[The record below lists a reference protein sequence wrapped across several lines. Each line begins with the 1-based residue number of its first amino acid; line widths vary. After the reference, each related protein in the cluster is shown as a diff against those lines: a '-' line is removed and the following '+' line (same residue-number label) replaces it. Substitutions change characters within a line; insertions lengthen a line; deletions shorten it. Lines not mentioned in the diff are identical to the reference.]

1 MGQQLLAGWGR
12 TAFTQTE
19 VSECS
24 VSEVQNLVKSSSK
37 LIARGLGRGYGD
49 CAVSGGGITVV
60 STRWDERS
68 FDEGVADVAAGTSL
82 ESLSHSTIPKGW
94 FVPVTPGTRFVSVG
108 GAVASDIHGKNHH
121 ADGTFGSHVRSL
133 TVVTANGLALDC
145 SPTQNSELFWA
156 TVGGMG
162 LTGIITKAK
171 FSLIPIE
178 TAFIRSET
186 SRFGD
191 LDSLMSAMIIAD
203 RKFRYSVAWIDMLAV
218 GKKMGRSVL
227 SCGDHAKLNELDSK
241 PDDPLHYS
249 AKQRVSAPKKV
260 PGGLLNRTS
269 VAAFNELWFQKS
281 PRKNRL
287 GIESISSFFHPLD
300 GVKNWNHIYGP
311 SGFVQYQF
319 VVPDESAHVIKHVIE
334 RFSSTKAPAFLSVL
348 KRFGE
353 QNLGMLSFPSKGWTL
368 AVDVPT
374 GVQGLAELL
383 DEMDEMI
390 ASENG
395 RIYLAKDSRMHPRYL
410 HQMYPHLEEFRQ
422 VRAKYDPQGKFSS
435 NLSRRLEV

>member
-1 MGQQLLAGWGR
+1 
-12 TAFTQTE
+12 
-19 VSECS
+19 
-24 VSEVQNLVKSSSK
+24 
-37 LIARGLGRGYGD
+37 
-49 CAVSGGGITVV
+49 
-60 STRWDERS
+60 
-68 FDEGVADVAAGTSL
+68 
-82 ESLSHSTIPKGW
+82 
-94 FVPVTPGTRFVSVG
+94 
-108 GAVASDIHGKNHH
+108 
-121 ADGTFGSHVRSL
+121 
-133 TVVTANGLALDC
+133 VVTADGSETIC
-145 SPTQNSELFWA
+145 SPVQNPELFWA

-162 LTGIITKAK
+162 LTGIITKVK

-178 TAFIRSET
+178 TAFIRSEK

-260 PGGLLNRTS
+260 PGGLLNRAS

-281 PRKNRL
+281 PRKNRI
-287 GIESISSFFHPLD
+287 GIESISNFFHPLD

-334 RFSSTKAPAFLSVL
+334 RFSSTRVPAFLSVL

-383 DEMDEMI
+383 DEMDEVV

-395 RIYLAKDSRMHPRYL
+395 RIYLAKDSRMHPKYL
-410 HQMYPHLEEFRQ
+410 HQMYPRLEEFRK
-422 VRAKYDPQGKFSS
+422 VRAKYDPLGKFSS
-435 NLSRRLEV
+435 NLSRRLGV

>member
-1 MGQQLLAGWGR
+1 MAEQLLAGWGR
-12 TAFTQTE
+12 TAFTQTK
-19 VSECS
+19 VDECL
-24 VSEVQNLVKSSSK
+24 VGDVQQLVKSTSQ

-49 CAVSGGGITVV
+49 CAVSGGGTTVV
-60 STRWDERS
+60 STRWDEQKS
-68 FDEGVADVAAGTSL
+68 VGGVAEISAGTSL
-82 ESLSHSTIPKGW
+82 ESVMREIIPTGW
-94 FVPVTPGTRFVSVG
+94 FVPVSPGTRFVSVG

-121 ADGTFGSHVRSL
+121 ADGTFGSHVHSL
-133 TVVTANGLALDC
+133 TVVTADGSETIC
-145 SPTQNSELFWA
+145 SPVQNPELFWA

-162 LTGIITKAK
+162 LTGIITKVK

-178 TAFIRSET
+178 TAFIRSEK

-260 PGGLLNRTS
+260 PGGLLNRAS

-281 PRKNRL
+281 PRKNRI
-287 GIESISSFFHPLD
+287 GIESISNFFHPLD

-319 VVPDESAHVIKHVIE
+319 VVPDA
-334 RFSSTKAPAFLSVL
+334 
-348 KRFGE
+348 
-353 QNLGMLSFPSKGWTL
+353 
-368 AVDVPT
+368 
-374 GVQGLAELL
+374 
-383 DEMDEMI
+383 
-390 ASENG
+390 
-395 RIYLAKDSRMHPRYL
+395 
-410 HQMYPHLEEFRQ
+410 Q
-422 VRAKYDPQGKFSS
+422 VRGC
-435 NLSRRLEV
+435 RRFFRF

>member
-1 MGQQLLAGWGR
+1 MAEQLLAGWGR
-12 TAFTQTE
+12 TAFTQTK
-19 VSECS
+19 VDECL
-24 VSEVQNLVKSSSK
+24 VGDVQQLVKSTSQ

-49 CAVSGGGITVV
+49 CAVSGGGTTVV
-60 STRWDERS
+60 STRWDEQKS
-68 FDEGVADVAAGTSL
+68 VGGVAEISAGTSL
-82 ESLSHSTIPKGW
+82 ESVMREIIPTGW
-94 FVPVTPGTRFVSVG
+94 FVPVSPGTRFVSVG

-121 ADGTFGSHVRSL
+121 ADGTFGSHVHSL
-133 TVVTANGLALDC
+133 TVVTADGSETIC
-145 SPTQNSELFWA
+145 SPVQNPELFWA

-162 LTGIITKAK
+162 LTGIITKVK

-178 TAFIRSET
+178 TAFIRSEK

-260 PGGLLNRTS
+260 PGGLLNRAS

-281 PRKNRL
+281 PRKNRI
-287 GIESISSFFHPLD
+287 GIESISNFFHPLD

-334 RFSSTKAPAFLSVL
+334 RFSSTRVPAFLSVL

-383 DEMDEMI
+383 DEMDEVV

-395 RIYLAKDSRMHPRYL
+395 RIYLAKDSRMHPKYL
-410 HQMYPHLEEFRQ
+410 HQMYPRLEEFRK
-422 VRAKYDPQGKFSS
+422 VRAKYDPHGKFSS
-435 NLSRRLEV
+435 NLSRRLEL